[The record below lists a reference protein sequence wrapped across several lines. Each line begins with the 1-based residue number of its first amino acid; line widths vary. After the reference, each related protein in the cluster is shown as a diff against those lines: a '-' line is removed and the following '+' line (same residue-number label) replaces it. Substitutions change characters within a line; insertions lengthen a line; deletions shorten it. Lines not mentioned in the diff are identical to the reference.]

1 MGFIEKFRKR
11 GEKLETG
18 QITTLISGAGIGAV
32 LSAILVFVNNSKK
45 NKLEFI
51 TKERSEWRRDI
62 KSIIVDLLNGNNR
75 HSAIYRLETQLNT
88 YGRYISKEDEY
99 EFYMNDG
106 HIWKLIDNFDYSS
119 KNVRILTKYLEL
131 LLKFDWERSKRE
143 IKFDAINNLIYFVL
157 VVGSLSNFLFLLN
170 IKEILDTVLLTLSS
184 LFMILGIFFFGDV
197 SRKINEETKS
207 KRLFLAILFGSISY
221 SIYRMLYWTI
231 SSEIKVWIAIV
242 FTLLTTVLVMSI
254 EYIYYNKV
262 NIEEKRY
269 IDILK
274 ENINTED

>member
-1 MGFIEKFRKR
+1 M
-11 GEKLETG
+11 ETG

>member
-1 MGFIEKFRKR
+1 MEISP
-11 GEKLETG
+11 
-18 QITTLISGAGIGAV
+18 IITLISGAGIGAV
-32 LSAILVFVNNSKK
+32 LSAVLVFVNNSKK
-45 NKLEFI
+45 NRLEFI

-75 HSAIYRLETQLNT
+75 YSAISRLETQLNT

-106 HIWKLIDNFDYSS
+106 HIWNLIDNFDYSS
-119 KNVRILTKYLEL
+119 KNVKILTKYLEL

-143 IKFDAINNLIYFVL
+143 IKFDTINNLIYFVL

-170 IKEILDTVLLTLSS
+170 VKEILDTLLLTLST
-184 LFMILGIFFFGDV
+184 LFMVLGIFFFGDV
-197 SRKINEETKS
+197 SRKINEKTKA
-207 KRLFLAILFGSISY
+207 KRWFLPILFGSISY

-231 SSEIKVWIAIV
+231 SSEIKVWITIV
-242 FTLLTTVLVMSI
+242 FTLLTTVLVISV
-254 EYIYYNKV
+254 EYIYFNKV
-262 NIEEKRY
+262 NKEEKRY
-269 IDILK
+269 IYILK

>member
-1 MGFIEKFRKR
+1 MEISP
-11 GEKLETG
+11 
-18 QITTLISGAGIGAV
+18 IITLISGAGIGAV
-32 LSAILVFVNNSKK
+32 LSAVLVFVNNSKK
-45 NKLEFI
+45 NRLEFI

-75 HSAIYRLETQLNT
+75 YSAISRLETQLNT

-99 EFYMNDG
+99 EFYMKDG
-106 HIWKLIDNFDYSS
+106 HIWNLIDNFDYSS
-119 KNVRILTKYLEL
+119 KNVKILTKYLEL

-143 IKFDAINNLIYFVL
+143 IKFDTINNLIYFVL

-170 IKEILDTVLLTLSS
+170 VKEINVKIILDTSLLTLST

-197 SRKINEETKS
+197 SRKINEKTKA
-207 KRLFLAILFGSISY
+207 KRWILAILFSSISY

-231 SSEIKVWIAIV
+231 SSEIKVWITIV
-242 FTLLTTVLVMSI
+242 FTLLTTVLVLSV
-254 EYIYYNKV
+254 EYIYFNKV
-262 NIEEKRY
+262 NKEEKRY